1 MSHVRTREN
10 TFKVILSNFPK
21 RPKFEEIH
29 KFIHVNL
36 ALTPDQ
42 VKRLQFSHAENCA
55 YVKCSE
61 LKIAQETVAKHN
73 GQHVI
78 ESNNAKVKVRLVMVD
93 GGVEVKLHDLS
104 ENVTNEEIVAFL
116 QHYGDVLSI
125 KETSWGSNYTFH
137 GVSSGIRVAKMILRR
152 HIKSFVT
159 IQNESTLIS
168 YKNQPE
174 TCRHCTLIQHIGMSC
189 VDNKKLVGQKT
200 ALNQRMSNTQPTP
213 STSYASVVN
222 SGSSTNTLQIKVV
235 PDNPKIESLSNSESV
250 AKAIVIGNSAQ
261 TTVVPSEL
269 GTSSSIL
276 NISPPAGTEGATVQ
290 ALRKDADAAGSSA
303 LIGRTDD
310 DEMPIAVFT
319 ATSSVDGTFKVPHP
333 FLEPKPHQ
341 PMDASSGSDSDH
353 SGSSESKKRKP
364 GRSKKPKLDK

>member
-29 KFIHVNL
+29 KFIHANL

-42 VKRLQFSHAENCA
+42 VKRLQSSHAENCA

-174 TCRHCTLIQHIGMSC
+174 TCRHCTLIQHIGM
-189 VDNKKLVGQKT
+189 
-200 ALNQRMSNTQPTP
+200 
-213 STSYASVVN
+213 SYASVVN